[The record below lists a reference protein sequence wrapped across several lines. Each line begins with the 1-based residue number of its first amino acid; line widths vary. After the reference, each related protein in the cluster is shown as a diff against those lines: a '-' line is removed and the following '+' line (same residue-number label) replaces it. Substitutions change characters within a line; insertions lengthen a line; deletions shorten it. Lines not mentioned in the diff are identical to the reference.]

1 MWHND
6 VHFFW
11 GVATLWPRRKGK
23 PTLKKMDKMQ
33 RTQLVHESCLR
44 YECLTS
50 HVLNKRVSVSATF
63 YQVTVSFYLLFHSAV
78 AQFAD
83 VALYKG
89 NMYKKYTPHSTLSTL
104 VTLQIHYCRK
114 VFCVTAYPCVSTSAP
129 LTYVWAFGFVGC
141 ILSFFKCDYHG
152 NCLTCSLTKRCSKPM
167 VSCGDIME

>member
-1 MWHND
+1 MWHNE

-50 HVLNKRVSVSATF
+50 HVLNKRVSVSVTF
-63 YQVTVSFYLLFHSAV
+63 YRVTVSFYLLFHSAV

-104 VTLQIHYCRK
+104 HTGNTSNTLLQESVLRDCISMCFDICTINIR
-114 VFCVTAYPCVSTSAP
+114 VSIRVHGLHLVSWLNHPGMWKFVPNILYTSIEEP
-129 LTYVWAFGFVGC
+129 Q
-141 ILSFFKCDYHG
+141 
-152 NCLTCSLTKRCSKPM
+152 
-167 VSCGDIME
+167 